1 MEEKGRDPK
10 NGPIKLFQTEK
21 KVVTVLNGQKVVVI
35 FFQDA
40 GVEGGKV
47 GFPSNISLESLRRGE
62 IATENKI

>member
-10 NGPIKLFQTEK
+10 NGPVKLFQTEK

-40 GVEGGKV
+40 GVEGG
-47 GFPSNISLESLRRGE
+47 
-62 IATENKI
+62 

>member
-1 MEEKGRDPK
+1 MLRSHTQASQVETLYSKDNCNIHGMA
-10 NGPIKLFQTEK
+10 
-21 KVVTVLNGQKVVVI
+21 I

>member
-10 NGPIKLFQTEK
+10 NGPVKLFQTEK
-21 KVVTVLNGQKVVVI
+21 EVVTILNGQKVVVI

-47 GFPSNISLESLRRGE
+47 GFPSNISLESFRRGK